1 MLSILA
7 RHSRSTLSSSTAWI
21 VARATVTSMSSGA
34 EDLTKAKIVTVSDG
48 VVHGTREDRSGA
60 ALEEHL
66 TTIGYEV
73 IERALTEDGVEP
85 VRSTLVGLAEGFNGV
100 IITTGG
106 TGFGPRDLTPEG
118 TREAIDREA
127 PGLAEAMRLVNPLGR
142 LSRGIC
148 GTIDE
153 ALVVNTPGSTK
164 GCIETFDAIADVVP
178 HAVRLMVNNSDPHP
192 HAEKPSDPAH
202 G

>member
-1 MLSILA
+1 
-7 RHSRSTLSSSTAWI
+7 
-21 VARATVTSMSSGA
+21 MSGHAASENEPA
-34 EDLTKAKIVTVSDG
+34 TKAKIVTVSDG
-48 VVHGTREDRSGA
+48 VVYGTREDRSGA
-60 ALEEHL
+60 ALETHVTGL
-66 TTIGYEV
+66 GYEV
-73 IERALTEDGVEP
+73 VERAVTEDGTEP
-85 VRSTLVGLAEGFNGV
+85 VRSTLVGLATGFNGV

-118 TREAIDREA
+118 TRAAIDREA

-148 GTIDE
+148 GTIGE

-178 HAVRLMVNNSDPHP
+178 HAVRLMVNNADPHP